1 MKVRLVLG
9 SNSQR
14 QTFRIEW
21 GNYFQFIEKFM
32 SNTEHTLENAE
43 NTRTHN
49 FITQIIDEDLASGKH
64 KSVHTRFP
72 PEPNGYLH
80 IGHAKSICLNFGLA
94 KEYNG
99 LCNLRFD
106 DTNPVKEDVE
116 YVDSIKADVEWLGFK
131 WEGEPRYASDYFDA
145 LYGYAIELIEK
156 GLAYVD
162 ELSPDEMREYRGT
175 LTEPGKNSPYRDR
188 SVEENLALFE
198 RMKNGEFAEGT
209 LSLRAKIDMAS
220 PFMVMRDPVLY
231 RIKFA
236 SHHQT
241 GDKWCIYPMYD
252 FTHCISDA
260 IECITHSLCT
270 LEFQDNRR
278 LYDWVLENISIE
290 RPLPHQ
296 YEFSRLNLEGT
307 LTSKRKL
314 LKLVNEGI
322 VDGWN
327 DPRMPTISGLRRRGY
342 TPASLREFCRR
353 IGVTKQDNVVEY
365 SALEACIREDL
376 NENAPRAMA
385 VIDPVR
391 VVIENFEGE
400 ETLTAPNHPNRPEL
414 GERQL
419 PFTKELYIDRADFR
433 EEANKQY
440 KRLVLGK
447 EVRLRNA
454 YVIKAE
460 RVEKDA
466 NGEITTIF
474 CTYDPDTLGRNPADG
489 RKVKGVIHW
498 VSAVHNHPAEFR
510 LYERLFTVPNP
521 GAAEEIE
528 SVLNPTSLVV
538 KHGFVEQS
546 LANAEPEKGYQF
558 EREGYFCADNKDSRP
573 EHLVFNLTVSLKEGF

>member
-21 GNYFQFIEKFM
+21 RNYFQFIEKFM

-131 WEGEPRYASDYFDA
+131 WEGEPRYASDYFDE

-260 IECITHSLCT
+260 IERITHSLCT

-314 LKLVNEGI
+314 LKLVNDGI

-365 SALEACIREDL
+365 SALEVCIREDL

-474 CTYDPDTLGRNPADG
+474 CTYDPETLGKNPADG

>member
-1 MKVRLVLG
+1 
-9 SNSQR
+9 
-14 QTFRIEW
+14 
-21 GNYFQFIEKFM
+21 M
-32 SNTEHTLENAE
+32 SNTEILESAE

-145 LYGYAIELIEK
+145 LYGYAIELIKK

-162 ELSPDEMREYRGT
+162 ELSPEEMREYRGT

-188 SVEENLALFE
+188 TIEENLVLFE
-198 RMKNGEFAEGT
+198 KMKNGEFAEGKA
-209 LSLRAKIDMAS
+209 SLRAKIDMAS
-220 PFMVMRDPVLY
+220 PFMVMRDPVIY

-260 IECITHSLCT
+260 IERITHSICT

-314 LKLVNEGI
+314 LKLVNDGI

-365 SALEACIREDL
+365 SALEACIRDDL

-466 NGEITTIF
+466 NGEISTIF
-474 CTYDPDTLGRNPADG
+474 CTYDPETLGKNPADG

-498 VSAVHNHPAEFR
+498 VSAARNHPAEFR
-510 LYERLFTVPNP
+510 LYDRLFTVPNP
-521 GAAEEIE
+521 GAEDDIE
-528 SVLNPTSLVV
+528 SVLNPHSLVV

-546 LANAEPEKGYQF
+546 LAKAEAEKGYQF
-558 EREGYFCADNKDSRP
+558 EREGYFCADSKDSRP

>member
-1 MKVRLVLG
+1 
-9 SNSQR
+9 
-14 QTFRIEW
+14 
-21 GNYFQFIEKFM
+21 M

-175 LTEPGKNSPYRDR
+175 LTEPGKNSPYRNR

-260 IECITHSLCT
+260 IERITHSLCT

-278 LYDWVLENISIE
+278 LYDWVLENVSIE

-314 LKLVNEGI
+314 LKLVNDGI

-474 CTYDPDTLGRNPADG
+474 CTYDPETLGKNPADG

-510 LYERLFTVPNP
+510 LYDRLFTVPNP

-558 EREGYFCADNKDSRP
+558 EREGYFCADNKDIRP

>member
-1 MKVRLVLG
+1 MSHTETSLG
-9 SNSQR
+9 
-14 QTFRIEW
+14 
-21 GNYFQFIEKFM
+21 
-32 SNTEHTLENAE
+32 AE

-94 KEYNG
+94 KEYQG

-145 LYGYAIELIEK
+145 LYGYAIELIKK

-188 SVEENLALFE
+188 TIEENLALFE
-198 RMKNGEFAEGT
+198 KMKNGEFAEGKA
-209 LSLRAKIDMAS
+209 SLRAKIDMAS
-220 PFMVMRDPVLY
+220 PFMVMRDPVIY

-260 IECITHSLCT
+260 IERITHSICT

-314 LKLVNEGI
+314 LKLVNDEI

-391 VVIENFEGE
+391 VVIENFESE
-400 ETLTAPNHPNRPEL
+400 AVLTAPNHPNRPEL

-474 CTYDPDTLGRNPADG
+474 CTYDPETLGKNPADG

-498 VSAVHNHPAEFR
+498 VSAVHNHLAEFR
-510 LYERLFTVPNP
+510 LYDRLFTVPNP
-521 GAAEEIE
+521 GAEDDIE
-528 SVLNPTSLVV
+528 SVLNPHSLVV

-546 LANAEPEKGYQF
+546 LAAAEAEKGYQF
-558 EREGYFCADNKDSRP
+558 EREGYFCADSKDSRP

>member
-1 MKVRLVLG
+1 
-9 SNSQR
+9 
-14 QTFRIEW
+14 
-21 GNYFQFIEKFM
+21 M
-32 SNTEHTLENAE
+32 STETILETTENA
-43 NTRTHN
+43 RPHN

-64 KSVHTRFP
+64 QRVHTRFP

-145 LYGYAIELIEK
+145 LYGYAIELIKK

-220 PFMVMRDPVLY
+220 PFMVMRDPVIY

-260 IECITHSLCT
+260 IERITHSLCT

-365 SALEACIREDL
+365 SALESCIRDDL
-376 NENAPRAMA
+376 NQNAPRAMA

-400 ETLTAPNHPNRPEL
+400 EMLTAPNHPNRPEL

-419 PFTKELYIDRADFR
+419 PFSKEIYIDRADFR

-466 NGEITTIF
+466 NGDITTIF
-474 CTYDPDTLGRNPADG
+474 CTYDPETLGKNPADG

-498 VSAVHNHPAEFR
+498 VSATHNHPAEFR

-521 GAAEEIE
+521 GAEENIE

-546 LANAEPEKGYQF
+546 LGNAEAEKGYQF
-558 EREGYFCADNKDSRP
+558 EREGYFCADSKDSHP

>member
-1 MKVRLVLG
+1 MTNLET
-9 SNSQR
+9 N
-14 QTFRIEW
+14 
-21 GNYFQFIEKFM
+21 
-32 SNTEHTLENAE
+32 LENTNPE
-43 NTRTHN
+43 NARTHN

-145 LYGYAIELIEK
+145 LYGYAVELIEK

-220 PFMVMRDPVLY
+220 PFMVMRDPVIY

-260 IECITHSLCT
+260 IERITHSLCT

-365 SALEACIREDL
+365 SALESCIRDDL
-376 NENAPRAMA
+376 NQNAPRAMA

-400 ETLTAPNHPNRPEL
+400 EMLTALNHPNRPEL

-419 PFTKELYIDRADFR
+419 PFTKEIYIDRADFR

-474 CTYDPDTLGRNPADG
+474 CTYDPETLGKNPADG

-521 GAAEEIE
+521 GAEEDIE

-546 LANAEPEKGYQF
+546 LGNAEAEKGYQF
-558 EREGYFCADNKDSRP
+558 EREGYFCADNKDSRA

>member
-21 GNYFQFIEKFM
+21 RNYFQFIEKFM

-131 WEGEPRYASDYFDA
+131 WEGEPRYASDYFDE

-260 IECITHSLCT
+260 IERITHSLCT

-314 LKLVNEGI
+314 LKLVNDGI

-365 SALEACIREDL
+365 SALEACIRDDL

-474 CTYDPDTLGRNPADG
+474 CTYDPETLGKNPADG

>member
-209 LSLRAKIDMAS
+209 LSLRAKIDMAL

-260 IECITHSLCT
+260 IERITHSLCT

-278 LYDWVLENISIE
+278 LYDWVLDNISIE

-314 LKLVNEGI
+314 LKLVNDGI

>member
-14 QTFRIEW
+14 LTFRIEW

-116 YVDSIKADVEWLGFK
+116 YVDSIKEDVQWLGFK

-260 IECITHSLCT
+260 IERITHSLCT

-314 LKLVNEGI
+314 LKLVNDGI

-460 RVEKDA
+460 RVEKDE

-474 CTYDPDTLGRNPADG
+474 CTYDPETLGKNPADG

-546 LANAEPEKGYQF
+546 LANTEPEKGYQF
-558 EREGYFCADNKDSRP
+558 EREGYFCADNKDSCP

>member
-198 RMKNGEFAEGT
+198 KMKNGEFAEGT

-260 IECITHSLCT
+260 IERITHSLCT

-278 LYDWVLENISIE
+278 LYDWVLDNISIE

-314 LKLVNEGI
+314 LKLVNDGI

-474 CTYDPDTLGRNPADG
+474 CTYDPETLGKNPADG

-498 VSAVHNHPAEFR
+498 VSAVHHHPAEFR

-521 GAAEEIE
+521 GAAEDIE

>member
-43 NTRTHN
+43 NARTHN

-162 ELSPDEMREYRGT
+162 ELSPDQMREYRGT

-188 SVEENLALFE
+188 SIEENLALFE

-260 IECITHSLCT
+260 IERITHSLCT

-314 LKLVNEGI
+314 LKLVNDGI

-474 CTYDPDTLGRNPADG
+474 CTYDPETLGKNPADG

-546 LANAEPEKGYQF
+546 LANAELEKGYQF

>member
-21 GNYFQFIEKFM
+21 SNYFQFIEKFM
-32 SNTEHTLENAE
+32 SNTEHTLENAG
-43 NTRTHN
+43 NTCTHN

-162 ELSPDEMREYRGT
+162 ELSPDQMREYRGT

-188 SVEENLALFE
+188 GVEENLALFE

-260 IECITHSLCT
+260 IERITHSLCT

-314 LKLVNEGI
+314 LKLVNDGI

-474 CTYDPDTLGRNPADG
+474 CTYDPETLGKNPADG

>member
-145 LYGYAIELIEK
+145 LYGYAIELIKK

-162 ELSPDEMREYRGT
+162 ELSPEEMREYRGT

-188 SVEENLALFE
+188 TIEENLSLFE
-198 RMKNGEFAEGT
+198 KMKNGEFAEGKA
-209 LSLRAKIDMAS
+209 SLRAKIDMAS
-220 PFMVMRDPVLY
+220 PFMVMRDPVIY

-260 IECITHSLCT
+260 IERITHSLCT

-314 LKLVNEGI
+314 LKLVNDGI

-474 CTYDPDTLGRNPADG
+474 CTYDPETLGKNPADG

>member
-21 GNYFQFIEKFM
+21 DNYFQFIEKFM

-116 YVDSIKADVEWLGFK
+116 YVDSIKEDVQWLGFK

-260 IECITHSLCT
+260 IERITHSLCT

-278 LYDWVLENISIE
+278 LYDWVLENISIK

-474 CTYDPDTLGRNPADG
+474 CTYDPETLGKNPADG

>member
-1 MKVRLVLG
+1 
-9 SNSQR
+9 
-14 QTFRIEW
+14 
-21 GNYFQFIEKFM
+21 M
-32 SNTEHTLENAE
+32 SEMTVEMENTEHKPT
-43 NTRTHN
+43 N
-49 FITQIIDEDLASGKH
+49 FIRQIIDEDLASGKH
-64 KSVHTRFP
+64 HNVYTRFP

-80 IGHAKSICLNFGLA
+80 IGHAKSICLNFGIA
-94 KEYNG
+94 QDYQGK
-99 LCNLRFD
+99 CNLRFD

-116 YVDSIKADVEWLGFK
+116 YVDSIKQDVKWLGFE
-131 WEGEPRYASDYFDA
+131 WEGEPRYASDYFDQ
-145 LYGYAIELIEK
+145 LYSYAIELIQK

-162 ELSPDEMREYRGT
+162 ELSPEQIREYRGT
-175 LTEPGKNSPYRDR
+175 LTSAGKNSPYRDR

-198 RMKNGEFAEGT
+198 KMKKGEFAEGAA
-209 LSLRAKIDMAS
+209 SLRAKIDMAS

-260 IECITHSLCT
+260 IERITHSLCT

-278 LYDWVLENISIE
+278 LYDWVLDNISIE

-296 YEFSRLNLEGT
+296 YEFSRLNLEYT

-314 LKLVNEGI
+314 LKLVNDGI

-365 SALEACIREDL
+365 SALESCIRDDL
-376 NENAPRAMA
+376 NTNAPRAMA
-385 VIDPVR
+385 VLNPLKI
-391 VVIENFEGE
+391 VIENFDGKEI
-400 ETLTAPNHPNRPEL
+400 LTAPNHPNREEL
-414 GERQL
+414 GTREL
-419 PFTKELYIDRADFR
+419 PFTKEIYIDQADFR

-466 NGEITTIF
+466 EGCVTTVY
-474 CTYDPDTLGRNPADG
+474 CTYDPETLGKNPEG
-489 RKVKGVIHW
+489 RKVKGVIQW
-498 VSAVHNHPAEFR
+498 VSATDNLSAEFR
-510 LYERLFTVPNP
+510 LYDKLFTVANP
-521 GAAEEIE
+521 GAVEDINE
-528 SVLNPTSLVV
+528 VLNPNSLIIKRGV
-538 KHGFVEQS
+538 VEQS
-546 LANAEPEKGYQF
+546 LANAKAEQAYQF
-558 EREGYFCADNKDSRP
+558 EREGYYCADSKDSNADN
-573 EHLVFNLTVSLKEGF
+573 LVFNLTVSLKEGF

>member
-9 SNSQR
+9 SNSQG

-21 GNYFQFIEKFM
+21 SNYFQFIEKFM

-260 IECITHSLCT
+260 IERITHSLCT

-314 LKLVNEGI
+314 LKLVNDGI

-460 RVEKDA
+460 RVEKNE

-474 CTYDPDTLGRNPADG
+474 CTYDPETLGKNPADG

>member
-14 QTFRIEW
+14 LTFRIEW

-260 IECITHSLCT
+260 IERITHSLCT

-419 PFTKELYIDRADFR
+419 PLTKELYIDRADFR

-474 CTYDPDTLGRNPADG
+474 CTYDPETLGKNPADG

-528 SVLNPTSLVV
+528 SVLNPTSLLV